1 MTDAPGL
8 PPVVRHL
15 PGGDRLLAPPGGEE
29 PTRIVESPAPKPG
42 WNPRIPATA
51 VHVPF
56 PGTPVVVDEALWE
69 IVAMET
75 RSGPPAVVTY
85 RLEPWRDEFPVR
97 EPVRYDA
104 AAARAHA
111 AERRAKDAHRRA
123 GFWLWLAVPL
133 IGLLPAS
140 DQRRVESEYGLL
152 ALRSTFASAYPL
164 FVFGIFGRLYWPLVA
179 PLFFTF
185 LFAESF
191 LRIVAAWKAGTPVG
205 EFFVAVP
212 ILVSRTLRREFSPEY
227 RQKQFERMEGP
238 VADPSV
244 YLAARDELVESPAR
258 PDEILVTSILPKPDW
273 GPQTGVRF
281 RDAWWVP
288 VDSSVLRRGTKPAYR
303 WILRTVPD
311 HLVFR
316 TTVDYDPAEVRARW
330 LEKHRRSLG
339 TWVTT
344 FPFVFGLLES
354 EEQIR
359 LAALYDYEPDRWTRW
374 SIGTVGAFSAISV
387 AVSAINA
394 VAGVARPADLA
405 WALGGLLLGLES
417 LARGRALSEDR
428 IAGSLLGV
436 VVRPVWKRLV
446 GEVEPAGAP
455 TAP

>member
-1 MTDAPGL
+1 MSPY
-8 PPVVRHL
+8 PPSRPAVRHL
-15 PGGDRLLAPPGGEE
+15 PGGDRLLAPPGGET

-42 WNPRIPATA
+42 WNPRVPATA
-51 VHVPF
+51 VHVPY
-56 PGTPVVVDEALWE
+56 PGTPLVVDEMLWE

-75 RSGPPAVVTY
+75 RSGPPTVVAY

-97 EPVRYDA
+97 EPLRYDA
-104 AAARAHA
+104 DVAEAQA

-123 GFWLWLAVPL
+123 SFWLFLAVPL

-152 ALRSTFASAYPL
+152 AVHSTFASAYPL
-164 FVFGIFGRLYWPLVA
+164 FVFGVFGRLYWPLVA

-191 LRIVAAWKAGTPVG
+191 FRIVAAWKGGTPIG

-212 ILVSRTLRREFSPEY
+212 ILVSRSLRRELSPEF

-281 RDAWWVP
+281 RDAWWVA
-288 VDSSVLRRGTKPAYR
+288 VDSSILRHGKRPAYR
-303 WILRTVPD
+303 WVLRTVPD

-316 TTVDYDPAEVRARW
+316 TTVAYDPAEVRARW

-344 FPFVFGLLES
+344 FPFVFGLLEA

-359 LAALYDYEPDRWTRW
+359 LATLYDYEPDRWTRW
-374 SIGTVGAFSAISV
+374 SIGTLGAVSAISV

-394 VAGVARPADLA
+394 AAGIAQPADLA

-417 LARGRALSEDR
+417 LARGRALAADR
-428 IAGSLLGV
+428 ITGSLLGV
-436 VVRPVWKRLV
+436 AVRPFWKRLV
-446 GEVEPAGAP
+446 GEVAPDDAG
-455 TAP
+455 TAG